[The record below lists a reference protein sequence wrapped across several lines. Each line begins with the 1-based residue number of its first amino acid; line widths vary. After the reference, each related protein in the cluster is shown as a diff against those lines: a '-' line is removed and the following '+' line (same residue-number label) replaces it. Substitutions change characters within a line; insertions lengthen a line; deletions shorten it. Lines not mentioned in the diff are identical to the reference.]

1 MRTTVNIDDRL
12 LSEAKKQA
20 LESGSTLN
28 RVIEDALRRTL
39 STNRKIEKNKV
50 TLVTVRGSGLRHGVN
65 LDDNQS
71 LLDIMDE

>member
-20 LESGSTLN
+20 LESGCTLN

-39 STNRKIEKNKV
+39 SSKENKKRHK
-50 TLVTVRGSGLRHGVN
+50 TVLETVSGSGLRHGVN

-71 LLDIMDE
+71 LLDIMDK